1 MQFSRIFK
9 INLKPH
15 KNIHQNCRGAEGEDL
30 GVGHI
35 NKVSL
40 AFIHTFVFHILFC
53 RNNLVFYGL
62 KEESLG
68 ANNADWMVKEVR
80 LDLVDSFF
88 LPIICGNL
96 NWSTLSIV
104 FQSGI
109 SVAEEPATHLP

>member
-1 MQFSRIFK
+1 M
-9 INLKPH
+9 
-15 KNIHQNCRGAEGEDL
+15 
-30 GVGHI
+30 
-35 NKVSL
+35 
-40 AFIHTFVFHILFC
+40 
-53 RNNLVFYGL
+53 VFYGL

-80 LDLVDSFF
+80 LGLVAIFF

>member
-35 NKVSL
+35 NKVLSAEML
-40 AFIHTFVFHILFC
+40 ISCILSAFIQTPILQMLLF

-62 KEESLG
+62 KEESLC
-68 ANNADWMVKEVR
+68 ANNAEWMVKEVGAF
-80 LDLVDSFF
+80 SF
-88 LPIICGNL
+88 
-96 NWSTLSIV
+96 
-104 FQSGI
+104 
-109 SVAEEPATHLP
+109 